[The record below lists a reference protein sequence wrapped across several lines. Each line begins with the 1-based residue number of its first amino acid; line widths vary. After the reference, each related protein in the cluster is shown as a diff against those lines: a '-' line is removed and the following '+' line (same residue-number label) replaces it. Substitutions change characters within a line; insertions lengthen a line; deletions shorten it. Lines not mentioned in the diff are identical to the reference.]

1 MSETGSVTD
10 PARVAAFHRLGLPT
24 TARGPAFAHLVALL
38 RQVTGAATVTLA
50 FVDDSRAWLTVGVAP
65 LAPVPLRA
73 SPAVDALEHPE
84 VVWQRPVHG
93 KVLDDHPALARLA
106 RPLTV
111 TTVRVAAPDGHPVGA
126 LELAW
131 PDGEEPSPLAPAV
144 LERFAE
150 HVRELLELHAEVD
163 EYRRFVELAPDPMVV
178 LDREGRIARV
188 NPALTSFVGLTGE
201 DLLGRAFLDLVHRA
215 DRASAA
221 AAVTRALINPQRTTR
236 MELRLTV
243 ADGRT
248 LHCAVSAGHLGGA
261 LRHVQLVL
269 HDLTDRL
276 RVEEEQSRLSEQL
289 ARAERLDAIGEV
301 AAGLAHDLN
310 NLLGVMST
318 NLSLAEESLGLAVD
332 GEAGPAALQELS
344 ADLGELRTAIG
355 RATSMTGEMLAFGAA
370 SGREATPVDVVDV
383 IYGVGRL
390 VGRSMPAGVRFA
402 LDVPG
407 ELPLVSGD
415 AHDLERALM
424 NLVLNARDAVL
435 AATDAT
441 STTDPTDPA
450 EVRGSVLIRA
460 RHAHAH
466 GHDRAHVHDN
476 DHDHDHGDNI
486 EVQVIDDG
494 AGMDPGTQARA
505 REPLF
510 TTKGDDGSGMGLATV
525 AAYASTVGGALN
537 LESAPG
543 AGTTVTLQ
551 LPVAAEA
558 DADRSVLP
566 VSREV
571 PVAGERVLLVDPGE
585 RTRRVIDRMLS
596 AAGYRVSAVTTLH
609 EAREVLA
616 EGAVGLLLTELA
628 LPDGRGDRLVELAR
642 EERPGLPAV
651 VLGVEDGPAHVGA
664 VPVLVKPFSH
674 VRLLR
679 TVQEALAD
687 GG

>member
-1 MSETGSVTD
+1 MNAPATD

-65 LAPVPLRA
+65 LAPVPLDA
-73 SPAVDALEHPE
+73 SPAVAALDHPE

-93 KVLDDHPALARLA
+93 AVLDDHPAMATLA
-106 RPLTV
+106 RPVTV
-111 TTVRVAAPDGHPVGA
+111 TTVRIAAPDGNPVGA

-131 PDGEEPSPLAPAV
+131 PDGEQPRALAPAV

-178 LDREGRIARV
+178 LDREGRIVRV
-188 NPALTSFVGLTGE
+188 NPALTAFVGLASE
-201 DLLGRAFLDLVHRA
+201 DLLGRTFIELVHRG

-243 ADGRT
+243 ADGRS

-276 RVEEEQSRLSEQL
+276 RVEEEHSRLSEQL

-318 NLSLAEESLGLAVD
+318 NLSLAEESLGLAVE
-332 GEAGPAALQELS
+332 GEAGPGALQELS
-344 ADLGELRTAIG
+344 ADLGELRTAIA
-355 RATSMTGEMLAFGAA
+355 RATSMTAEMLAFGAS
-370 SGREATPVDVVDV
+370 SGAEDAAVDVVDV
-383 IYGVGRL
+383 IYSVGRL

-407 ELPLVSGD
+407 ELPRVSGH
-415 AHDLERALM
+415 ARDLERALM

-435 AATDAT
+435 AAAGTAQG
-441 STTDPTDPA
+441 A
-450 EVRGSVLIRA
+450 RAAGSVLIRA
-460 RHAHAH
+460 RHAHDDD
-466 GHDRAHVHDN
+466 DRV
-476 DHDHDHGDNI
+476 

-525 AAYASTVGGALN
+525 AAYVSTVGGALD
-537 LESAPG
+537 LASTPG

-551 LPVAAEA
+551 LPVADEGVV
-558 DADRSVLP
+558 DRAVLP
-566 VSREV
+566 SSPEV
-571 PVAGERVLLVDPGE
+571 PVGGERVLLVDPGD

-596 AAGYRVSAVTTLH
+596 AAGYRVSAVGTIDD
-609 EAREVLA
+609 ARQVLA
-616 EGAVGLLLTELA
+616 QDRVGLLVTELT

-642 EERPGLPAV
+642 EQHPGLPAV
-651 VLGVEDGPAHVGA
+651 VLGVEDAPTHLGA

-674 VRLLR
+674 ARLLR
-679 TVQEALAD
+679 TVQDALHER
-687 GG
+687 

>member
-1 MSETGSVTD
+1 MSEAGSVAD

-50 FVDDSRAWLTVGVAP
+50 FVDDTRAWLTVGVAP

-84 VVWQRPVHG
+84 VVWQRPLHG
-93 KVLDDHPALARLA
+93 PVLDDHPALATLA
-106 RPLTV
+106 RPVTV
-111 TTVRVAAPDGHPVGA
+111 TTVRVCAPDGNPVGA

-131 PDGEEPSPLAPAV
+131 PDGEEPSALAPAV

-178 LDREGRIARV
+178 LDREGRIVRV
-188 NPALTSFVGLTGE
+188 NPALTSFVGLTSE
-201 DLLGRAFLDLVHRA
+201 DLLDRAFLDLVHRG

-318 NLSLAEESLGLAVD
+318 NLSLAEESLELAVG
-332 GEAGPAALQELS
+332 GESGTAALQELS

-370 SGREATPVDVVDV
+370 SGADDGPVDVVDV

-407 ELPLVSGD
+407 QLPPASGD
-415 AHDLERALM
+415 ARDLERALM

-435 AATDAT
+435 VGTGATG
-441 STTDPTDPA
+441 TTGPTDPS

-466 GHDRAHVHDN
+466 DDA
-476 DHDHDHGDNI
+476 HDHDDNI

-525 AAYASTVGGALN
+525 AAYVSTLGGALN

-551 LPVAAEA
+551 LPVAAEG
-558 DADRSVLP
+558 DADRVVLP
-566 VSREV
+566 SSPEV

-616 EGAVGLLLTELA
+616 EGAVGLLVTELA

-679 TVQEALAD
+679 TVQDALAD